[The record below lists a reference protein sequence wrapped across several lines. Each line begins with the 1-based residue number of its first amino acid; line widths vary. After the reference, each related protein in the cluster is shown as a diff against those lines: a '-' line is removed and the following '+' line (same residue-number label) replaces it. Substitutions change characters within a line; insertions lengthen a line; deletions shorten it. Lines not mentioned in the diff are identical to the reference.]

1 MPVDKQTIWNA
12 VQVQE
17 QNGSLEGVVGLVK
30 GISERFGINA
40 IEVETASE
48 KLRWRKSFD

>member
-1 MPVDKQTIWNA
+1 MPVDKRTIWTA

-17 QNGSLEGVVGLVK
+17 QNGNLEGVVGLVK
-30 GISERFGINA
+30 DIAERFGINA

-48 KLRWRKSFD
+48 KIRWRKSFD